1 MKLFGTIKSFDSVK
15 GFGEITPEATGET
28 VRFEKS
34 AIAWGTTPVPSV
46 GQRLSYELGAND
58 QHQARALNLQTA

>member
-1 MKLFGTIKSFDSVK
+1 MKLFGTIKSFDSAK
-15 GFGEITPEATGET
+15 GYGEIKPETEGEV

-34 AIAWGTTPVPSV
+34 AISWGATPLPSI

>member
-1 MKLFGTIKSFDSVK
+1 MKLFGTINSFDSAK
-15 GFGEITPEATGET
+15 GSGDIKPEAEGEL
-28 VRFEKS
+28 VRFEKN
-34 AIAWGTTPVPSV
+34 AISWGATPVPSV

>member
-15 GFGEITPEATGET
+15 GFGEIKPEATGEI

-34 AIAWGTTPVPSV
+34 AVAWGTTPVPSV
-46 GQRLSYELGAND
+46 GQHLSYELGAND
-58 QHQARALNLQTA
+58 QSEPRALNLHTA

>member
-15 GFGEITPEATGET
+15 GFGEIKPEATGEI

-34 AIAWGTTPVPSV
+34 AVAWGTTPVPSV

-58 QHQARALNLQTA
+58 QSEPRALNLHTA

>member
-1 MKLFGTIKSFDSVK
+1 MKLFGTIKSFDNVK

>member
-15 GFGEITPEATGET
+15 GFGEIKPETEGE
-28 VRFEKS
+28 VIRFEKS
-34 AIAWGTTPVPSV
+34 AITWGTTPVPSV

-58 QHQARALNLQTA
+58 QSQARALNLQTA

>member
-1 MKLFGTIKSFDSVK
+1 MKLFGIIKSFDSVK
-15 GFGEITPEATGET
+15 GHGEITPENTTEV
-28 VRFEKS
+28 VRFDKS
-34 AIAWGTTPVPSV
+34 AISWGTTPVPSV

>member
-58 QHQARALNLQTA
+58 QSEPRALNLHTA

>member
-1 MKLFGTIKSFDSVK
+1 MKLFGIIKSFDSVK
-15 GFGEITPEATGET
+15 GSGEITPESTTE
-28 VRFEKS
+28 VIRFDKS
-34 AIAWGTTPVPSV
+34 AIAWGATPVPSV

>member
-1 MKLFGTIKSFDSVK
+1 MKLFGTIKSFDSVN
-15 GFGEITPEATGET
+15 GSGEIKPEVTGEI
-28 VRFEKS
+28 VRFDKS
-34 AIAWGTTPVPSV
+34 VISWGATPVPSV

>member
-1 MKLFGTIKSFDSVK
+1 MKLFGTIKSFDSVQ
-15 GFGEITPEATGET
+15 GFGEIKPEATGEI
-28 VRFEKS
+28 VRFDKS
-34 AIAWGTTPVPSV
+34 AISWGTTPVPSV

>member
-1 MKLFGTIKSFDSVK
+1 MKLFGTIQSFDSTK
-15 GFGEITPEATGET
+15 GFGEIKPEVTGEI
-28 VRFEKS
+28 VRFDKS
-34 AIAWGTTPVPSV
+34 AISWGATPVPSV

>member
-1 MKLFGTIKSFDSVK
+1 MKLFGTIKSFDSVN
-15 GFGEITPEATGET
+15 GSGEIKPEVTGEI
-28 VRFEKS
+28 VRFDKS
-34 AIAWGTTPVPSV
+34 AISWGATPVPSV

>member
-15 GFGEITPEATGET
+15 GFGEIKPEATGET
-28 VRFEKS
+28 VRFDKS
-34 AIAWGTTPVPSV
+34 AISWGSTPVPTV

>member
-1 MKLFGTIKSFDSVK
+1 MKLFGIIKSFDSTK
-15 GFGEITPEATGET
+15 GYGEITPESTTE
-28 VRFEKS
+28 VIRFDKS
-34 AIAWGTTPVPSV
+34 AIAWGATPVPSV